1 MSGFPTTNYPTIV
14 TMMYDIRKME
24 NCTNERNRKLEGYI
38 EFSKKFLLRLPYQ
51 LVIFISPDDT
61 FTRDAILS
69 TRIENDL
76 LEKTFIYELDFKD
89 TYFYKDL
96 ARLEELQKSFIIHNG
111 DIKHETPLYVIL
123 NNNKFCFMERAI
135 ELNHFKSTHFIWM
148 DFGINHVAIATDYI
162 HKWITTVPDKIK
174 QLCINPYIE
183 NIEPRQYFVNI
194 HHNCAGGLFTGS
206 AENMLKYI
214 DLFKKKT
221 EQIYNEGWYQIDE
234 AVMTMVQRE
243 NLDLFDFFYGDYDG
257 IISNYSIPVHSLWL
271 VKTNLEKC
279 TRLNNL
285 RYLYN
290 ILVFVEDFYLNN
302 QHLNNGELHTFIN
315 GSIKTNFIYN
325 NNNLRDAVIQLINK
339 KINENNESVK
349 ELIKNSKEQI
359 ERYENKNLLLCL
371 DF

>member
-1 MSGFPTTNYPTIV
+1 MSNSPTIV
-14 TMMYDIRKME
+14 TMMYDIRKIE
-24 NCTNERNRKLEGYI
+24 NCSNERNRKLESYI
-38 EFSKKFLLRLPYQ
+38 DYAKQFLLRLPYP

-61 FTRDAILS
+61 FTRDAIIS
-69 TRIENDL
+69 TRIEHDML
-76 LEKTFIYELDFKD
+76 DKTFIYELDLKD

-96 ARLEELQKSFIIHNG
+96 NRLEELQKTFTIYNG

-123 NNNKFCFMERAI
+123 NNNKFCFMEHAI
-135 ELNHFKSTHFIWM
+135 GLNHFNSTHFMWM

-162 HKWITTVPDKIK
+162 HKWINQIPDKIK

-183 NIEPRQYFVNI
+183 DVEPRQYFQTI

-206 AENMLKYI
+206 IENILKYI

-257 IISNYSIPVHSLWL
+257 IISNYSTPVHSLWL
-271 VKTNLEKC
+271 IKANIRKC
-279 TRLNNL
+279 TLLNNM

-302 QHLNNGELHTFIN
+302 RSLTNDELHTFIN
-315 GSIKTNFIYN
+315 GSIQTNSIYN
-325 NNNLRDAVIQLINK
+325 NNNLRNHVIQILNNNIH
-339 KINENNESVK
+339 EPNESIK
-349 ELIKNSKEQI
+349 ELLITNKDRI
-359 ERYENKNLLLCL
+359 EIYNNHKLL
-371 DF
+371 DYSMT